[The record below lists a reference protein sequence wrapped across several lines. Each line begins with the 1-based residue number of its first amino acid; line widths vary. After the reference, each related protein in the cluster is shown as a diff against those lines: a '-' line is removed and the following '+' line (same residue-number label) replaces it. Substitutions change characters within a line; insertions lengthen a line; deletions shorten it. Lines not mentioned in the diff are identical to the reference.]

1 MTRRGL
7 LKNVIVCAA
16 GALGLTVSGGCMAP
30 RVSPKVADES
40 NGAPWRCE
48 FCGHLTRSDT
58 DLSDTRCPRCRRK
71 RLRRISE
78 EEAQKLLAE

>member
-7 LKNVIVCAA
+7 LKKALLGAA
-16 GALGLTVSGGCMAP
+16 GIVGLICGGCMAP
-30 RVSPKVADES
+30 RVSPRVADKA

-48 FCGHLTRSDT
+48 FCGHLTRSAD
-58 DLSDTRCPRCRRK
+58 DLTDTRCPRCGRK

-78 EEAQKLLAE
+78 EEAQKLLEK